1 MFWIKITLNIVLLII
16 LIYLTYTNDNLKQN
30 KLFWILIL
38 IQITLLIFN
47 ITTEVF
53 K

>member
-30 KLFWILIL
+30 KLFLD
-38 IQITLLIFN
+38 FN
-47 ITTEVF
+47 TDSDCSSDI
-53 K
+53 